1 MAVDKAVKV
10 ESVGEF
16 TLKGI
21 RRSMMTYNVS
31 EPLPSK
37 PN

>member
-1 MAVDKAVKV
+1 MAIEKTVTV
-10 ESVGEF
+10 EPVGEF

-21 RRSMMTYNVS
+21 RRPVMTYNVL
-31 EPLPSK
+31 LPSK